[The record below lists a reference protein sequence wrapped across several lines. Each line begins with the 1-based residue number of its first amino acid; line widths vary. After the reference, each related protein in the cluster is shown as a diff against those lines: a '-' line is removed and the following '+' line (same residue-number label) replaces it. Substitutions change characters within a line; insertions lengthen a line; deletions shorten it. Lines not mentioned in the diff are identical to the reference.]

1 MWDIDYKST
10 SDEEDNDSDEE
21 EYPKAHSKPKEDKKK
36 DKPSLMDDMAMKII
50 ASDKALVRRD
60 LEARLKRVQRIR
72 SNLKKFRVLSNLE
85 ESEVYDFDKSEDY
98 SWWQGVDDRRGIY
111 FAMGTKFSSRYSKGD
126 QLFNCYG
133 RRTNRFLLTNYGFCL
148 RFNKYNSLGFKVFVT
163 NKPDPGSAPA
173 EPQKFQKVIKLKM
186 NRLSLDLLQYLRANL
201 IFTFQFKGD
210 DRSSATVSTPVHLD
224 FECHMLTQAIAL
236 IDSILRSQYK
246 TTYEHDLCQ
255 LELLAEDKMDVKN
268 PWRYKLALIHRANQK
283 EILICQRKLCCILK
297 AIIVTLL
304 DRANQ
309 GNSTSAD
316 FKRAYL
322 LQVPD
327 QETAEEVMKHR
338 LTLRNYLMELKLN

>member
-21 EYPKAHSKPKEDKKK
+21 EYPKAHSKPKEEKQ
-36 DKPSLMDDMAMKII
+36 KPSLMDDMAMQII

-72 SNLKKFRVLSNLE
+72 ANLKKFRVLSNLE
-85 ESEVYDFDKSEDY
+85 ESEVFDFDKSEDY
-98 SWWQGVDDRRGIY
+98 SWWQGVDDARGIY

-163 NKPDPGSAPA
+163 GKPDPASGSS

-201 IFTFQFKGD
+201 IFTFEFKGE
-210 DRSSATVSTPVHLD
+210 DRSTATVSTPVHLD
-224 FECHMLTQAIAL
+224 FESHVLTQAIAL
-236 IDSILRSQYK
+236 IDSILANQYK
-246 TTYEHDLCQ
+246 TTYEHDLAQ
-255 LELLAEDKMDVKN
+255 LELLAEDKVQVEN

-297 AIIVTLL
+297 VITTNLL
-304 DRANQ
+304 TQ
-309 GNSTSAD
+309 TSKGNPTSDD
-316 FKRAYL
+316 FRWAYL
-322 LQVPD
+322 SRVPD
-327 QETAEEVMKHR
+327 HESSEEVMKHR